1 VEWAISWLRLTFRH
15 LPWWHVTSSWA
26 FFSIVS
32 RLGYTKYDTVI
43 LAIFT
48 LKPSGDDEKQL
59 TSPDLEHQGLRH
71 IGSRSTHSPIRNVR
85 DCDTRNLTT
94 TQCQMSGCC
103 VLIRLE
109 PWVSFYLTY
118 FFFCLLKY
126 YLELCVRGPWWRTHT
141 WRTRRTGL
149 ISSFR

>member
-1 VEWAISWLRLTFRH
+1 MRSGVGHFM
-15 LPWWHVTSSWA
+15 VTLDFLASPVMA
-26 FFSIVS
+26 RDLKLGFFFSIVS

-103 VLIRLE
+103 VLMRLE

-126 YLELCVRGPWWRTHT
+126 YLELCVREHW
-141 WRTRRTGL
+141 
-149 ISSFR
+149 